1 MKRKLTERS
10 LAMRNEIPDF
20 KKEFQLLKER
30 AIELRLRNDVLRT
43 QITRSNNLTMRLIL
57 ASDALALGE
66 DVLVRTQSAIAATRL
81 HGAEDAVTHTL
92 QKDLKDLTMLLE
104 NMHSIITLTL
114 EREFHKVQSL

>member
-20 KKEFQLLKER
+20 EKEFQLLEVR
-30 AIELRLRNDVLRT
+30 ALEFRLRNDVLRT
-43 QITRSNNLTMRLIL
+43 QITRSNNLTMRLML
-57 ASDALALGE
+57 ASDAIALGE
-66 DVLVRTQSAIAATRL
+66 ELMARIHGAIAATRL

-92 QKDLKDLTMLLE
+92 QKLLKDLTMILE

>member
-1 MKRKLTERS
+1 
-10 LAMRNEIPDF
+10 MRNEIPDF